1 MGNSFVA
8 EAVGMDYFRNMY
20 YFADMGFVR
29 FVADIVDTEDMKDP

>member
-20 YFADMGFVR
+20 FADMDFAH